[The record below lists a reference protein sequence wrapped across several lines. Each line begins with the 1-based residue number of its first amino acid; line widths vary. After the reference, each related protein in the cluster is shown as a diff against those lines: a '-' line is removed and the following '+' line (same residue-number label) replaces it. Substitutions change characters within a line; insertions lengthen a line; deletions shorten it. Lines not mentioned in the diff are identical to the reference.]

1 VGADGRRRIHGGG
14 GVTTTRAAEP
24 GDGVNAPLLVGIAGG
39 SGSGKTT
46 LALTLTAALGPK
58 RVARLA
64 HDAYYR
70 DRSAVPAAMRQGLDY
85 DVPDALDQ
93 PLFLAHLTALRAG
106 AAVEPPRYC
115 FSTHRRLGV
124 EPAVTPRPIILVE
137 GILLLCDPNV
147 RLALDLSI
155 FLRAPERLRLQR
167 RLARDTTERGRTP
180 ESVLTQFHATVRPAH
195 AEWVEPSQEH
205 ADLVLSTAGPIE
217 PLAEIAAR
225 VITDRLA
232 RRAGTRSGAA

>member
-1 VGADGRRRIHGGG
+1 MTASRAGATGEG
-14 GVTTTRAAEP
+14 AP
-24 GDGVNAPLLVGIAGG
+24 SPLLVGIAGG

-46 LALTLTAALGPK
+46 SCSALVVALGPE
-58 RVARLA
+58 RVARLS

-70 DRSAVPAAMRQGLDY
+70 DRSAIPPAMRERLDY

-115 FSTHRRLGV
+115 FATHRRLGMGPTV
-124 EPAVTPRPIILVE
+124 APRPIVLIE
-137 GILLLCDPNV
+137 GILLLCDPDV
-147 RLALDLSI
+147 RMALDLSI

-180 ESVLTQFHATVRPAH
+180 ESVLAQFQATVRPAH
-195 AEWVEPSQEH
+195 AEWVEPSQER
-205 ADLVLSTAGPIE
+205 ADLVLSTAGAIE
-217 PLAEIAAR
+217 PLAEIAAH
-225 VITDRLA
+225 VIGERLA
-232 RRAGTRSGAA
+232 RRTTFRTGAA

>member
-1 VGADGRRRIHGGG
+1 MTSSRATPAGE
-14 GVTTTRAAEP
+14 GVLP
-24 GDGVNAPLLVGIAGG
+24 PLLVGVAGG
-39 SGSGKTT
+39 SGSGKST
-46 LALTLTAALGPK
+46 LCRVLAAALGPE
-58 RVARLA
+58 RVALLS

-70 DRSAVPAAMRQGLDY
+70 DRSAVPPAQRERLDY

-106 AAVEPPRYC
+106 AAIETPQYC
-115 FSTHRRLGV
+115 FTTHRRLGAGL
-124 EPAVTPRPIILVE
+124 AVAPRPIILIE
-137 GILLLCDPNV
+137 GILLLCDPAV

-167 RLARDTTERGRTP
+167 RLARDTMERGRTP
-180 ESVLTQFHATVRPAH
+180 ESVLKQFHATVRPAH
-195 AEWVEPSQEH
+195 AQWVDPSQER

-225 VITDRLA
+225 VITDRLE
-232 RRAGTRSGAA
+232 RRAAFRSGAA